1 MMLSMQPTQKA
12 MARRLGVSPS
22 LVSRALRGQAER
34 IGAHPGT
41 IQRIRAEAA
50 RCGYTPNV
58 AALSLR
64 GGATRMLG
72 VVVRDFTDPFF
83 GPIVGAL
90 QRLAAA
96 ADYSLVMTGG
106 GAEGHDA
113 PDLLPLNKYRLDGV
127 ILVGSDFQPTGLAE
141 AVRRGVPVVRLGAG
155 PLDDGVVQVCVEQA
169 AGFNQLLA
177 YLQQLGHRRIGYL
190 GHVTPGNV
198 RREAALKTAMVAA
211 GIAVRSSAFVHAADA
226 SPATLAE
233 ALHRIRAGSA
243 AARSTAV
250 VVSDDVMALT
260 LLRALHEAGVV
271 VPRDL
276 SVAGV
281 DDIPFAHLAVPALTT
296 IRPPIADMAERV
308 FQLAA
313 GRVPAADGE
322 RCFEI
327 RPELVVRE
335 SCAPPPG
342 ERGNRRAIT

>member
-1 MMLSMQPTQKA
+1 MHPTQKA
-12 MARRLGVSPS
+12 IARRLGVSAS

-34 IGAHPGT
+34 IGAHPAT

-50 RCGYTPNV
+50 RCGYAPNV

-106 GAEGHDA
+106 GAEGRDA

-127 ILVGSDFQPTGLAE
+127 ILLGSDFQPTGLAQ

-155 PLDDGVVQVCVEQA
+155 PENDGVAQVCVDQA
-169 AGFNQLLA
+169 AGFSQLLA
-177 YLQQLGHRRIGYL
+177 YLLQLGHRRIGYL
-190 GHVTPGNV
+190 GNDTPGNV
-198 RREAALKTAMVAA
+198 RRETALKTAMAGA
-211 GIAVRSSAFVHAADA
+211 GIAVRAAAFVHAADA
-226 SPATLAE
+226 APSNMAE
-233 ALHRIRAGSA
+233 ALRRIRSGSPA
-243 AARSTAV
+243 ERPTAL
-250 VVSDDVMALT
+250 VVSDDVLALT
-260 LLRALHEAGVV
+260 LLRVLHEAGVV

-276 SVAGV
+276 SVTGV

-296 IRPPIADMAERV
+296 IRPPIADMAARV
-308 FQLAA
+308 FHLAA
-313 GRVPAADGE
+313 GRLPAAAGA
-322 RCFEI
+322 RCFKV

-342 ERGNRRAIT
+342 GQGN

>member
-1 MMLSMQPTQKA
+1 MHPTQKA
-12 MARRLGVSPS
+12 IARRLGVSAS

-34 IGAHPGT
+34 IGAHPAT

-50 RCGYTPNV
+50 RCGYAPNV

-96 ADYSLVMTGG
+96 EDYSLVMTGG
-106 GAEGHDA
+106 GAEGLDA
-113 PDLLPLNKYRLDGV
+113 PDLLPLNKYRLDGI
-127 ILVGSDFQPTGLAE
+127 ILLGSDFLPTGLEQAI
-141 AVRRGVPVVRLGAG
+141 RRGVPVVRLGAG
-155 PLDDGVVQVCVEQA
+155 PDDDGVAQVCVDQA
-169 AGFNQLLA
+169 AGFAQLLA
-177 YLQQLGHRRIGYL
+177 YLLPLGHRRIGYL
-190 GHVTPGNV
+190 GNDTPGNV
-198 RREAALKTAMVAA
+198 RRETALKTAMA
-211 GIAVRSSAFVHAADA
+211 GAGVAVRAAAFAHAVVAT
-226 SPATLAE
+226 PAALAE
-233 ALHRIRAGSA
+233 TWRWLRSGRPAERPTAL
-243 AARSTAV
+243 
-250 VVSDDVMALT
+250 VVSDDVLALT
-260 LLRALHEAGVV
+260 LLRVLHEAGVA

-276 SVAGV
+276 SVASV

-308 FQLAA
+308 FHLAA
-313 GRVPAADGE
+313 GRRPAAAKA
-322 RCFEI
+322 RCFEV

-342 ERGNRRAIT
+342 GQGN